1 MKHVNPSK
9 GSESAGNSATFS
21 SSGGTLKFQG
31 CAHFRQRLICATL
44 SGRRIR
50 IDNIRGDSEEPGITE
65 FEANFLRLLDNVT
78 NGSQIEINETGTVL
92 KYTPGFIVGGT
103 IEHDCGTKRAIG
115 WFLEALV
122 ALAPFA
128 KRPLVATLKGITNDD
143 VDVSVDFFKA
153 VTLPLI
159 KHFGLEEG
167 LDFKVKKRGAPPL
180 GGGEVI
186 FRCPNVRQLKSIHL
200 VEEGFIKRIRYR
212 ALFRHENV
220 CVDRIVFVGSGVAY
234 CTRVSP
240 QTANR
245 IVDTSRGLFN
255 NLLPDV
261 YIYSDHYRGTDS
273 GLSPGFALSLVA
285 ETTTGVLLGAE
296 AAATSGSLPEDVAST
311 ASHHLCE
318 EIQKGGCVDTSNQC
332 LALLLMTLSPE
343 DVSKVRFGKLTPYS
357 IQYLRHLRDF
367 FGVTFKIKAD
377 NETKTVLLTCLG
389 VGFKNL
395 SKKVT

>member
-1 MKHVNPSK
+1 MSMKVVNPSK
-9 GSESAGNSATFS
+9 GSESAGNSASFS
-21 SSGGTLKFQG
+21 SSGGTLKFKG

-65 FEANFLRLLDNVT
+65 FEANFLRLLDSIT

-143 VDVSVDFFKA
+143 VDASVDFFKA
-153 VTLPLI
+153 VTIPLI
-159 KHFGLEEG
+159 KQFGLDEG

-186 FRCPNVRQLKSIHL
+186 FRCPTVRQLKSIHL
-200 VEEGFIKRIRYR
+200 IDEGFIKRIR
-212 ALFRHENV
+212 
-220 CVDRIVFVGSGVAY
+220 GVAY

-255 NLLPDV
+255 KLLPDV

-273 GLSPGFALSLVA
+273 GLSPGYALSLVA
-285 ETTTGVLLGAE
+285 ESTTGVLLGAE
-296 AAATSGSLPEDVAST
+296 TAATSGSLPEDVASM
-311 ASHHLCE
+311 ASHLLCE

-357 IQYLRHLRDF
+357 MQYLRHLRDF

-377 NETKTVLLTCLG
+377 HDSKSVLLSCLG
-389 VGFKNL
+389 IGFKNL

>member
-1 MKHVNPSK
+1 MSTMKLVNASR
-9 GSESAGNSATFS
+9 GSESAGNAASFS

-31 CAHFRQRLICATL
+31 CAHFRQRLICSTL

-50 IDNIRGDSEEPGITE
+50 IDNIRSDSEEPGITE
-65 FEANFLRLLDNVT
+65 FEANFLRLLDSIT

-143 VDVSVDFFKA
+143 VDISVDNFKA
-153 VTLPLI
+153 VTLPLM
-159 KHFGLEEG
+159 KHFGLDEG
-167 LDFKVKKRGAPPL
+167 VEFKVKKRGAPPL
-180 GGGEVI
+180 GGGEVL

-200 VEEGFIKRIRYR
+200 VEEGFIKRIR
-212 ALFRHENV
+212 
-220 CVDRIVFVGSGVAY
+220 GVAY

-255 NLLPDV
+255 RLLPDV
-261 YIYSDHYRGTDS
+261 YIYSDHYRGNES

-285 ETTTGVLLGAE
+285 ETTTGVLIGAE
-296 AAATSGSLPEDVAST
+296 TAAANGSLPEDVASM
-311 ASHHLCE
+311 ASHLLCE
-318 EIQKGGCVDTSNQC
+318 EIEKGGCVDTSNQC

-377 NETKTVLLTCLG
+377 NDTKTVLLSCLG
-389 VGFKNL
+389 LGFKNL

>member
-1 MKHVNPSK
+1 MSMKLVNASR
-9 GSESAGNSATFS
+9 GSESTGNAASFS

-31 CAHFRQRLICATL
+31 CAHFRQRLICSTL

-50 IDNIRGDSEEPGITE
+50 IDNIRSESEEPGITE
-65 FEANFLRLLDNVT
+65 FEANFLRLLDSIT

-143 VDVSVDFFKA
+143 VDISVDNFKA
-153 VTLPLI
+153 VTLPLM
-159 KHFGLEEG
+159 KHFGLDEG
-167 LDFKVKKRGAPPL
+167 VDFKVKKRGAPPL
-180 GGGEVI
+180 GGGEVH

-200 VEEGFIKRIRYR
+200 VEEGFIKRIR
-212 ALFRHENV
+212 
-220 CVDRIVFVGSGVAY
+220 GVAY

-255 NLLPDV
+255 RLLPDV
-261 YIYSDHYRGTDS
+261 YIYSDHYRGNES

-285 ETTTGVLLGAE
+285 ETTTGVLIGAE
-296 AAATSGSLPEDVAST
+296 TAAANGSLPEDVASM
-311 ASHHLCE
+311 ASHLLCE
-318 EIQKGGCVDTSNQC
+318 EIEKGGCVDTSNQC

-377 NETKTVLLTCLG
+377 NDTQTVLLSCLG
-389 VGFKNL
+389 LGFKNL

>member
-1 MKHVNPSK
+1 MSMKLVNASR
-9 GSESAGNSATFS
+9 GSESTGNAASFS
-21 SSGGTLKFQG
+21 SSSGTLKFQG
-31 CAHFRQRLICATL
+31 CAHFRQRLICSTL

-50 IDNIRGDSEEPGITE
+50 IDNIRSESEEPGITE
-65 FEANFLRLLDNVT
+65 FEANFLRLLDSIT

-143 VDVSVDFFKA
+143 VDISVDNFKA
-153 VTLPLI
+153 VTLPLM
-159 KHFGLEEG
+159 KHFGFDEG
-167 LDFKVKKRGAPPL
+167 VDFKVKKRGAPPL
-180 GGGEVI
+180 GGGEVN

-200 VEEGFIKRIRYR
+200 VEEGFIKRIR
-212 ALFRHENV
+212 
-220 CVDRIVFVGSGVAY
+220 GVAY

-255 NLLPDV
+255 RLLPDV
-261 YIYSDHYRGTDS
+261 YIYSDHYRGNES

-285 ETTTGVLLGAE
+285 ETTTGVLIGAE
-296 AAATSGSLPEDVAST
+296 TAAANGSLPEDVASM
-311 ASHHLCE
+311 ASHLLCE
-318 EIQKGGCVDTSNQC
+318 EIEKGGCVDTSNQC

-377 NETKTVLLTCLG
+377 NDTQTVLLSCLG
-389 VGFKNL
+389 LGFKNL

>member
-1 MKHVNPSK
+1 MRVPHFIRHVDWLDRPARRLVREASTTHQLLSCNIMSMKVVNPSK
-9 GSESAGNSATFS
+9 GSESAGNSASFS
-21 SSGGTLKFQG
+21 SSGGTLKFKG

-65 FEANFLRLLDNVT
+65 FEANFLRLLDSIT

-143 VDVSVDFFKA
+143 VDASVDFFKA
-153 VTLPLI
+153 VTIPLI
-159 KHFGLEEG
+159 KQFGLDEG

-186 FRCPNVRQLKSIHL
+186 FRCPTVRQLKSIHL
-200 VEEGFIKRIRYR
+200 IEEGFIKRIRYVH
-212 ALFRHENV
+212 ALCRRH
-220 CVDRIVFVGSGVAY
+220 IHIIS
-234 CTRVSP
+234 
-240 QTANR
+240 
-245 IVDTSRGLFN
+245 
-255 NLLPDV
+255 
-261 YIYSDHYRGTDS
+261 
-273 GLSPGFALSLVA
+273 SPGYALSLVA
-285 ETTTGVLLGAE
+285 ESTTGVLIGAE
-296 AAATSGSLPEDVAST
+296 TAATSGSLPEDVASM
-311 ASHHLCE
+311 ASHLLCE

-357 IQYLRHLRDF
+357 MQYLRHLRDF

-377 NETKTVLLTCLG
+377 HDSKSVLLSCLG
-389 VGFKNL
+389 IGFKNL

>member
-1 MKHVNPSK
+1 MMKVVNPSK
-9 GSESAGNSATFS
+9 GSESAGNAASFS
-21 SSGGTLKFQG
+21 SSGGTLKFKG

-50 IDNIRGDSEEPGITE
+50 IDNIRGDSEEPGISE
-65 FEANFLRLLDNVT
+65 FEANFLRLLDSIT

-92 KYTPGFIVGGT
+92 KYAPGFIVGGT
-103 IEHDCGTKRAIG
+103 IDHDCGTKRSIG

-143 VDVSVDFFKA
+143 VDASVDYFKA
-153 VTLPLI
+153 VTIPLL
-159 KHFGLEEG
+159 KHFGLDEG

-180 GGGEVI
+180 GGGEVL
-186 FRCPNVRQLKSIHL
+186 FRCPTVRQLKSVHL
-200 VEEGFIKRIRYR
+200 VEEGFIKRIR
-212 ALFRHENV
+212 
-220 CVDRIVFVGSGVAY
+220 GVAY

-240 QTANR
+240 QTSNR

-255 NLLPDV
+255 KLLPDV

-273 GLSPGFALSLVA
+273 GLSPGYALSLVA

-296 AAATSGSLPEDVAST
+296 TAATSGSLPEDVASM
-311 ASHHLCE
+311 ASHLLCE
-318 EIQKGGCVDTSNQC
+318 EIQRGGCVDTSNQC

-343 DVSKVRFGKLTPYS
+343 DVSKIRFGKLTPYS
-357 IQYLRHLRDF
+357 MQYLRHLRDF

-377 NETKTVLLTCLG
+377 HESKSVLLSCLG
-389 VGFKNL
+389 IGFKNL

>member
-1 MKHVNPSK
+1 MSMKVVNPSK
-9 GSESAGNSATFS
+9 GSESAGNSASFS
-21 SSGGTLKFQG
+21 SSGGTLKFKG

-65 FEANFLRLLDNVT
+65 FEANFLRLLDSIT

-143 VDVSVDFFKA
+143 VDASVDFFKA
-153 VTLPLI
+153 VTIPLI
-159 KHFGLEEG
+159 KQFGLDEG

-186 FRCPNVRQLKSIHL
+186 FRCPTVRQLKSIHL
-200 VEEGFIKRIRYR
+200 IEEGFIKRIRYVH
-212 ALFRHENV
+212 ALCRRHIHIISYSTSPIQTLDNTNL
-220 CVDRIVFVGSGVAY
+220 IMGS
-234 CTRVSP
+234 
-240 QTANR
+240 
-245 IVDTSRGLFN
+245 IFK
-255 NLLPDV
+255 
-261 YIYSDHYRGTDS
+261 
-273 GLSPGFALSLVA
+273 
-285 ETTTGVLLGAE
+285 
-296 AAATSGSLPEDVAST
+296 DVASM
-311 ASHHLCE
+311 ASHLLCE

-343 DVSKVRFGKLTPYS
+343 DVSKVRFGKLTPY
-357 IQYLRHLRDF
+357 
-367 FGVTFKIKAD
+367 
-377 NETKTVLLTCLG
+377 
-389 VGFKNL
+389 
-395 SKKVT
+395 

>member
-1 MKHVNPSK
+1 MSMKVVNPSK
-9 GSESAGNSATFS
+9 GSESAGNSASFS
-21 SSGGTLKFQG
+21 SSGGTLKFKG

-65 FEANFLRLLDNVT
+65 FEANFLRLLDSIT

-143 VDVSVDFFKA
+143 VDASVDFFKA
-153 VTLPLI
+153 VTIPLI
-159 KHFGLEEG
+159 KQFGLDEG

-186 FRCPNVRQLKSIHL
+186 FRCPTVRQLKSIHL
-200 VEEGFIKRIRYR
+200 IEEGYIKRIR
-212 ALFRHENV
+212 
-220 CVDRIVFVGSGVAY
+220 GVAY

-255 NLLPDV
+255 KLLPDV

-273 GLSPGFALSLVA
+273 GLSPGYALSLVA
-285 ETTTGVLLGAE
+285 ESTTGVLLGAE
-296 AAATSGSLPEDVAST
+296 TAATSGSLPEDVASM
-311 ASHHLCE
+311 ASHLLCE

-343 DVSKVRFGKLTPYS
+343 DVSKVRFGKLTPY
-357 IQYLRHLRDF
+357 
-367 FGVTFKIKAD
+367 
-377 NETKTVLLTCLG
+377 
-389 VGFKNL
+389 
-395 SKKVT
+395 